1 MILSTSK
8 KHHFLLALLIVIS
21 GCADKKVRPLVD
33 VGGPREQSI
42 PYDINP
48 AKASEHYAGTFV
60 DKTEEYGLK
69 GVQAVHM
76 YAVDANNDGATDLVV
91 LDDFLASPKFYF
103 FDKKEKKFKLGP
115 SPFNE
120 LVRASYL
127 NFIDL
132 DHDGILDVIAGNL
145 NQKSEVTQYPARV
158 FKGVVTDGKISYI
171 QKTTLPIGILPT
183 ASIVP
188 FDFNLDGEIDLYLAN
203 WFSQKDANPKP
214 VPDSLLQGKGFEF
227 TNISTQL
234 QGEYE
239 INRSDKSYPNATPT
253 FGASVCDVDRNGLPD
268 IMTNNSNG
276 YYNKLWLNV
285 DGKNFTNYGTL
296 SGYAADT
303 EGTAEAKGGG
313 NSFFSLCGDYNNDGL
328 VDIVVGN
335 LAKDS
340 DVESRDKSAI
350 LTGSTK
356 SFPPKFYRT
365 EIFPEEKADNWSE
378 GNRRGIWLDYNLDG
392 LTDLMIA
399 NSGFPP
405 TSRMLFYEQ
414 QADHEYIDRA
424 REMGINLMNPSGMV
438 SIDLNGDGV
447 MDFISGQSK
456 VRAGDINSRI
466 YVFENQTKRHGKG
479 SIRFHLQGKKSNYY
493 GISSTLTFR
502 TNKVSRFGEANY
514 AYGSL
519 PSQNEEGVYFAFA
532 GETPKNVEVRWSV
545 GNIDKLGR
553 ISPLVKTYD
562 LQKLLGKGKH
572 LELNLCEDGRVL
584 ARTKK
589 CY

>member
-1 MILSTSK
+1 MISSTSK
-8 KHHFLLALLIVIS
+8 KYTFLLALLILGS
-21 GCADKKVRPLVD
+21 GCADKKIRPIVD
-33 VGGPREQSI
+33 VGGPREQAI
-42 PYDINP
+42 AYDINP
-48 AKASEHYAGTFV
+48 ATASGNYAGIFV
-60 DKTEEYGLK
+60 DKTDEYGLK
-69 GVQAVHM
+69 GIQGVHL

-103 FDKKEKKFKLGP
+103 FDKKDKKFKLGAT
-115 SPFNE
+115 PFSE

-132 DHDGILDVIAGNL
+132 DHDGVLDVIVGNL
-145 NQKSEVTQYPARV
+145 NQKSEVTQFPARV
-158 FKGVVTDGKISYI
+158 FKGVVTDKKISYV
-171 QKTTLPIGILPT
+171 QKTILPIGVLPT

-188 FDFNLDGEIDLYLAN
+188 FDFNLDGEIDLYVAN

-214 VPDSLLQGKGFEF
+214 LPDSLLQGNGFDF

-239 INRSDKSYPNATPT
+239 VSRSDKSYPNATPT

-268 IMTNNSNG
+268 VMTNNSNG
-276 YYNKLWLNV
+276 YYNKLWLNI

-296 SGYAADT
+296 TGYAADT
-303 EGTAEAKGGG
+303 EGSADSKGGG
-313 NSFFSLCGDYNNDGL
+313 NSFFSLCGDYNNDSF

-335 LAKDS
+335 LSKDS
-340 DVESRDKSAI
+340 DAESRDKSAV

-356 SFPPKFYRT
+356 TFPPKFYRT
-365 EIFPEEKADNWSE
+365 EIFPEEKSDNWSE
-378 GNRRGIWLDYNLDG
+378 GNRRGVWLDYNLDG
-392 LTDLMIA
+392 LVDLLIA

-405 TSRMLFYEQ
+405 TSRMFFYEQ
-414 QADHEYIDRA
+414 QTDHEYIDRA
-424 REMGINLMNPSGMV
+424 REMGVNMMNPSGMV

-456 VRAGDINSRI
+456 VRAGDIPSRI
-466 YVFENQTKRHGKG
+466 YVFENQTKRQGKG
-479 SIRFHLQGKKSNYY
+479 SIRFHLQGKKSNYH

-502 TNKVSRFGEANY
+502 TNKNSRFGEANY
-514 AYGSL
+514 AAGSL
-519 PSQNEEGVYFAFA
+519 PSQNEEGVYFAF
-532 GETPKNVEVRWSV
+532 GSESPKNVEVRWSV
-545 GNIDKLGR
+545 GSVDKLGR
-553 ISPLVKTYD
+553 ISPLIKTYN
-562 LQKLLGKGKH
+562 LQNLSGKGKH

-584 ARTKK
+584 AKTKN